1 MRRPVIIASILLLA
15 LACDKPKEDENATP
29 AIPLTDMSK
38 ASAVLFEVYGAR
50 DEPKA
55 APIAV
60 VIDGALEPI
69 TLDEEGWR
77 ALDSTY
83 FVAGARLPMYRDGAD
98 VGAVEIVRGMWTKD
112 APALYTL
119 PGCRDVVPQ
128 AEVRL
133 QATIPTEES
142 VEFLASSTSLQQ
154 PKPGPAL
161 PPDAS
166 AVGRTLAN
174 AVASSRGVGREE
186 TEKLDFIS
194 RWLRT
199 GAGPT
204 GRTLLASYIDPN
216 AGDAGPGAGH
226 TTMLLVLAEDSA
238 GTQNTSYA
246 HLSNGEAR
254 TVDFQR
260 VANHVDLDG
269 DGVDEV
275 ILEQWRYAA
284 VPEIVIL
291 KFKAGKWEEVF
302 RRSMEWCLSKNSD
315 GRR

>member
-1 MRRPVIIASILLLA
+1 
-15 LACDKPKEDENATP
+15 
-29 AIPLTDMSK
+29 MSQ
-38 ASAVLFEVYGAR
+38 ASAVLFQVYGAR

-60 VIDGALEPI
+60 LIGGGLQPIAL
-69 TLDEEGWR
+69 DQEGWR

-83 FVAGARLPMYRDGAD
+83 FGAGGRLPMYRDGAD
-98 VGAVEIVRGMWTKD
+98 VGAVEVVRGMWPKD
-112 APALYTL
+112 EPALYTL
-119 PGCRDVVPQ
+119 PGCREVVPQ

-133 QATIPTEES
+133 QATIPTEET
-142 VEFLASSTSLQQ
+142 VEFLASSTPLAQ

-166 AVGRTLAN
+166 AVARTLAN

-199 GAGPT
+199 GAGPN

-226 TTMLLVLAEDSA
+226 TTMLLVLAEDSS
-238 GTQNTSYA
+238 GTQNTSYT

-254 TVDFQR
+254 TVEFQR

-269 DGVDEV
+269 DGVDEI

-291 KFKAGKWEEVF
+291 KYAGGKWEEAF
-302 RRSMEWCLSKNSD
+302 RKSMEWCLSKNAD

>member
-15 LACDKPKEDENATP
+15 LACDKPKEEVDP
-29 AIPLTDMSK
+29 ALVVPLTDMSR
-38 ASAVLFEVYGAR
+38 ASAVLFQVYGAR

-55 APIAV
+55 APIAAM
-60 VIDGALEPI
+60 IGGTPEPI
-69 TLDEEGWR
+69 NLDADGWR
-77 ALDSTY
+77 ALDSAY
-83 FVAGARLPMYRDGAD
+83 FSPGNRLPMYRDGAD
-98 VGAVEIVRGMWTKD
+98 VGSVEIVRGMWGKD
-112 APALYTL
+112 EPLYTL
-119 PGCRDVVPQ
+119 PGCREVVPQ

-142 VEFLASSTSLQQ
+142 VEFLASSAPMVQ
-154 PKPGPAL
+154 PKRGAPLPA
-161 PPDAS
+161 DAS
-166 AVGRTLAN
+166 LAARTVAN
-174 AVASSRGVGREE
+174 AVASSRSVGREE
-186 TEKLDFIS
+186 LEKLDFIS

-226 TTMLLVLAEDSA
+226 TTMILALAEDSA

-246 HLSNGEAR
+246 HFSNGEGR

-269 DGVDEV
+269 DGVDEIIV
-275 ILEQWRYAA
+275 EQWRYAG
-284 VPEIVIL
+284 VPDLLIL
-291 KFKAGKWEEVF
+291 KYRGGKWEEIF
-302 RRSMEWCLSKNSD
+302 RKSMEWCLSKKAD
-315 GRR
+315 GKR